1 MAPSFSGA
9 EPLCN
14 FGRRHH
20 EEQFCEIILN
30 FDQWFRKRSRLKI
43 FLIWSPGGPFVHQSG
58 TTCTIL
64 VEGII
69 RNRANLYS
77 SPN

>member
-20 EEQFCEIILN
+20 EEPFCEN
-30 FDQWFRKRSRLKI
+30 YFEFGPVDQEETSFKDTSYL
-43 FLIWSPGGPFVHQSG
+43 
-58 TTCTIL
+58 
-64 VEGII
+64 E
-69 RNRANLYS
+69 
-77 SPN
+77 